1 MNIFVDA
8 NVIINVFNKEYPAFD
23 FSARLLSLTED
34 KRYHFYTSSLSL
46 AICWYFAEKKSGA
59 KIARKKIETL
69 LEHFRI
75 SDCGENEVLKAI
87 SNKKAEDF
95 EDALQVYSAHKS
107 KCTFIITNNLE
118 DFHFSEI
125 PVLIP
130 QDFLL
135 QHARA

>member
-8 NVIINVFNKEYPAFD
+8 NVIINVFNKEYPAFE

-46 AICWYFAEKKSGA
+46 AICWYFAEKKSGP
-59 KIARKKIETL
+59 KVARKKIATL

-75 SDCGENEVLKAI
+75 SDCGENEVIKAI
-87 SNKKAEDF
+87 TNKNAEDF
-95 EDALQVYSAHKS
+95 EDALQVYSALKS
-107 KCTFIITNNLE
+107 KCKFIVTNNLN

-125 PVLIP
+125 PVVTP

>member
-8 NVIINVFNKEYPAFD
+8 NVIINVFNKEYPAFE

-34 KRYHFYTSSLSL
+34 KRFHFYTSSLSL
-46 AICWYFAEKKSGA
+46 AICWHFAEKKSGY
-59 KIARKKIETL
+59 KVARNKIEML

-75 SDCGENEVLKAI
+75 SDCGENEVIKAI
-87 SNKKAEDF
+87 SNKKADDF
-95 EDALQVYSAHKS
+95 EDALQVYSALKS
-107 KCTFIITNNLE
+107 KCKFIVTNNLN

-125 PVLIP
+125 PVVTP
-130 QDFLL
+130 HDFLL